1 MSLATSAP
9 SAQHAVVD
17 NCPFGR
23 LKQQQCDY
31 LCDHLCARSGFI
43 AKANMGSTWLYC
55 VVITG
60 LPSELGKWMQ
70 EALPQVVVGM
80 VGIWC
85 LLIRSGQTMARLS
98 IVGVN
103 VPPRIQLRIDMLAIV
118 SKFA

>member
-1 MSLATSAP
+1 
-9 SAQHAVVD
+9 
-17 NCPFGR
+17 
-23 LKQQQCDY
+23 
-31 LCDHLCARSGFI
+31 
-43 AKANMGSTWLYC
+43 
-55 VVITG
+55 
-60 LPSELGKWMQ
+60 MQ

-80 VGIWC
+80 VGIRC